1 MSEKKDFSQLIKTA
15 KIPILILDQKWHQLF
30 LVNGKTEEIA
40 EKEKELNE
48 LLQKEARLKQDIK
61 DYKKVKQNLMNGIVA
76 GMDDNSEARTID
88 VEEKKRLIDDAN
100 AKIEQLEDELLE
112 IPRTIRETNEV
123 LMVLTADYCYDN
135 FRKNTEKI
143 NEIAAWIKQVRH
155 DLKVNVVKKQN
166 REINTRQMYA
176 YMHDVFGPQATNL
189 FDLQNMDVNLSF
201 HDDKKEA
208 KKDEKPVAKSE
219 PKPELKADVKP
230 DIQPEVKQ
238 DIKVDFQEGTKE
250 DTT

>member
-30 LVNGKTEEIA
+30 LVNGKPEDIES
-40 EKEKELNE
+40 KEQELNE
-48 LLQKEARLKQDIK
+48 LLQKEARIKQDIK

-100 AKIEQLEDELLE
+100 AKIDALEDELLE
-112 IPRTIRETNEV
+112 IPRTIRETNEA
-123 LMVLTADYCYDN
+123 LMLMTADYCYDN

-189 FDLQNMDVNLSF
+189 FDLQNMDIDLSF
-201 HDDKKEA
+201 RDDKKET
-208 KKDEKPVAKSE
+208 KKDEKPAAKSE
-219 PKPELKADVKP
+219 ATPGLNPVSKP
-230 DIQPEVKQ
+230 DIPAEPKQ
-238 DIKVDFQEGTKE
+238 DIKVDLQEEAKKE
-250 DTT
+250 TT

>member
-1 MSEKKDFSQLIKTA
+1 MAEKRDFSQLIKTA

-30 LVNGKTEEIA
+30 LVNGKPDEIE

-48 LLQKEARLKQDIK
+48 LLQKEARLKQDVK

-76 GMDDNSEARTID
+76 GMDDNSEARKID

-100 AKIEQLEDELLE
+100 AKIDALEDELLE
-112 IPRTIRETNEV
+112 IPRTIRETNEE
-123 LMVLTADYCYDN
+123 LMVMTADYCYDN
-135 FRKNTEKI
+135 FRKNTEQI
-143 NEIAAWIKQVRH
+143 NEISAWIKQVRH

-189 FDLQNMDVNLSF
+189 FDLQNMDINLSF
-201 HDDKKEA
+201 HDDKKEE
-208 KKDEKPVAKSE
+208 KKEEKPAAKSA
-219 PKPELKADVKP
+219 PKPELKP
-230 DIQPEVKQ
+230 DLQATVKQ
-238 DIKVDFQEGTKE
+238 DIQVDFQEEKKE
-250 DTT
+250 TS